1 MICNISDRQPA
12 YVQGYDYCQ
21 MKILHNARI
30 HTLDAV
36 CPVASVI
43 VIERGSVLAVG
54 GTELLEAFPQSV
66 RQDMGGRTI
75 LPGLT
80 DAHMHFKKYALALQK
95 LDLNGKTSEE
105 CQRMVASRAAV
116 AGPGEWVFGHGWA
129 GEEPL
134 FAMLGGDNPVY
145 LTSKSLHAGWANAS
159 ALRLAG
165 IGAGT
170 PDPHDGRIGRDE
182 TGQPNGLLLE
192 GAVALVE
199 KALPPLTPETVAA
212 AMEAAQP
219 LLWKLGLTGLHDFD
233 GRASFMALQSL
244 DLRGRLKLRVLK
256 SIPLPL
262 LPEARALG
270 LRSGFGSERLRI
282 GSVKVFMDGTLGQ
295 RTAAMLQPYLNEPAN
310 RGMLNVDGET
320 LAEHGRTAADVGL
333 SVAVHAI
340 GDRAVHEALNGFEQ
354 VRAYERQK
362 RLPTLR
368 HRIEHVQLVHADD
381 AIRLA
386 QLGVIASMQPIH
398 AISDI
403 EMADHYWGERANLAY
418 GWRTQANHG
427 ATLAFGSDAPV
438 ESPNPFWGIH
448 AAVTRRRF
456 DGTPGPDVWYPTQR
470 LSLLEAL
477 QGYTTGAAY
486 AAGLEDRLGRLA
498 PGYHA
503 DLIVLEQD
511 PFACPPDVLQTL
523 HASATML
530 AGEWLVEG

>member
-1 MICNISDRQPA
+1 
-12 YVQGYDYCQ
+12 

-30 HTLDAV
+30 HTLDVAH
-36 CPVASVI
+36 PVASVL

-54 GTELLEAFPQSV
+54 GPELLESFPQSA

-95 LDLNGKTSEE
+95 LDLTGRTSAD
-105 CQRMVASRAAV
+105 CQHMILARVAV
-116 AGPGEWVFGHGWA
+116 ARPGEWILGHGWV
-129 GEEPL
+129 GDQPL
-134 FAMLGGDNPVY
+134 FATLGGDNPVY
-145 LTSKSLHAGWANAS
+145 LTARSLHAGWANAA

-165 IGAGT
+165 IGPGT
-170 PDPHDGRIGRDE
+170 PDPQDGRIGRDE

-199 KALPPLTPETVAA
+199 KALPALTPETVAA

-256 SIPLPL
+256 SIPVAL
-262 LPEARALG
+262 LPEAHALG

-295 RTAAMLQPYLNEPAN
+295 RTAAMLQPYLNEAGN

-320 LAEHGRTAADVGL
+320 LAEHGRTVADAGL

-354 VRAYERQK
+354 VRVYERQQ
-362 RLPTLR
+362 RLPALR
-368 HRIEHVQLVHADD
+368 HRIEHVQLVHSDD
-381 AIRLA
+381 AARLA
-386 QLGVIASMQPIH
+386 KLGVIASMQPIH
-398 AISDI
+398 AISDMQ
-403 EMADHYWGERANLAY
+403 MADLYWGERANLAY
-418 GWRTQANHG
+418 GWRTQADHG

-456 DGTPGPDVWYPTQR
+456 DGAPGPDGWYPSQR

-486 AAGLEDRLGRLA
+486 AAGLEDQLGRLA

-511 PFACPPDVLQTL
+511 PFACPPDVLQSL
-523 HASATML
+523 SASATML